1 MRKFLLLLFLF
12 PLLTNAQKLPALEE
26 KTRDLKKHEGFLNF
40 YWDENSGKI
49 WLVIDKL
56 DTEILYVVSLPA
68 GLGSNDIGLDRGLL
82 GGEKI
87 IKFSKVGRKIMMI
100 QPNYDYRAVTNDKAE
115 KRAVEQSFAQSTI
128 WGFTAEA
135 ETNGHYLVDAT
146 DFLLRDA
153 MQVSNRLKSS
163 QQGNY
168 SLDKSRSAFY
178 LPGTKNFPLN
188 TEIESTVTF
197 INSDGITGNFV
208 NSVTPSPES
217 ITLRMHH
224 TFVQLPDNNYEP
236 RKFDPRSSFGA
247 ISFFDYST
255 PVSEPIEKKFIVRHR
270 LKKKDPSSA
279 ISEPVKPIIYY
290 LDNGTPEPIRSAL
303 LNGASWWNQ
312 AFEAAGYKDAFQ
324 VKVLPED
331 ADPMDIRYNMINWVH
346 RSTRGWSYGASVTDP
361 RTGEI
366 IKGQVSLGSLRVRQD
381 YLIATGLLTP
391 FEKGTP
397 VDDKMLKMALARL
410 EQLSAHEVG
419 HTIGLMHN
427 YASSVSNRASV
438 MDYPHPVVK
447 INAAGEIDLSNA
459 YDNKIG
465 EWDKVAVTFG
475 YQDFPAGINEEAALN
490 KLLSDAEKMGL
501 QFIADRDARAPGGL
515 HPDAHLWDNGKD
527 AVVELK
533 DVLKIRAKVLSDFGI
548 KNIRPGMP
556 MAMLEDVLVPVY
568 FFHRYQAEAATK
580 IVGGMYY
587 TYALRDDGQ
596 VVTRYLSKNLQL
608 DALNALIDC
617 INPKTLKLPD
627 HIANLIPP
635 RPAGY
640 GFSRELFR
648 KRTGLAFDALSPAET
663 AADLPLSFLFN
674 TERLNRMVQY
684 ETMNKGLGAG
694 EMINTLI
701 NKTWKSL
708 RLSGTEALIQMQ
720 TEQILLTYLLAA
732 SVHDNNS
739 FAVKSILQSA
749 LQELKIFIETK
760 SKTNFDMTYKGHLL
774 LALERMKEPEK
785 ARPTIHREIPPGA
798 PIGCDDLD

>member
-1 MRKFLLLLFLF
+1 MKKLFLLFFLF
-12 PLLTNAQKLPALEE
+12 PFFTEAQKLPSVEE
-26 KTRDLKKHEGFLNF
+26 KTKDLKKQEGFFNF
-40 YWDENSGKI
+40 YWDENAGKL
-49 WLVIDKL
+49 WLELDKL
-56 DTEILYVVSLPA
+56 DTEILYVISLPA

-82 GGEKI
+82 GGERI
-87 IKFSKVGRKIMMI
+87 VKFSKVGRKILMI
-100 QPNYDYRAVTNDKAE
+100 QPNYDYRAITNDMAE

-153 MQVSNRLKSS
+153 MQVSNRLKSN

-168 SLDKSRSAFY
+168 SLDKSRSVFY
-178 LPGTKNFPLN
+178 LPRTKNFPFN
-188 TEIESTVTF
+188 TEIETSITF
-197 INSDGITGNFV
+197 TNSDGTTGNYV
-208 NSVTPSPES
+208 NSVTPSSEA

-224 TFVQLPDNNYEP
+224 SFVQLPDNNYEP

-247 ISFFDYST
+247 MSYYDYST

-270 LKKKDPSSA
+270 LKKKDPTAA

-290 LDNGTPEPIRSAL
+290 LDNGTPEPIRTAL
-303 LNGASWWNQ
+303 LNGARWWNQ

-381 YLIATGLLTP
+381 YLFATGLLAP
-391 FEKGTP
+391 YENGTP

-427 YASSVSNRASV
+427 YASSVSDRASV
-438 MDYPHPVVK
+438 MDYPHPAVK
-447 INAAGEIDLSNA
+447 LNTAGEIDLSNA

-475 YQDFPAGINEEAALN
+475 YQDFPKGTNEEAALN
-490 KLLSDAEKMGL
+490 KILADAGKRGL

-533 DVLKIRAKVLSDFGI
+533 DAMKIRAKALSDFGI

-556 MAMLEDVLVPVY
+556 MAMLEDVLVPIY
-568 FFHRYQAEAATK
+568 FFHRYQVEAATK

-596 VVTRYLSKNLQL
+596 IVTRYLSKNLQL

-627 HIANLIPP
+627 HIAKLIPP

-648 KRTGLAFDALSPAET
+648 KRTGLAFDVLSPAET

-674 TERLNRMVQY
+674 SERMNRMVQY
-684 ETMNKGLGAG
+684 EVMNQGLGAG
-694 EMINTLI
+694 EMITTLI
-701 NKTWKSL
+701 NKTWKAP
-708 RLSGTEALIQMQ
+708 RLKGMEALIQMQ

-732 SVHDNNS
+732 SINDDNS

-749 LQELKIFIETK
+749 LKELKAFIEANAK
-760 SKTNFDMTYKGHLL
+760 LNFDMTYKGHLL

-785 ARPTIHREIPPGA
+785 AKPTIHREIPPGA